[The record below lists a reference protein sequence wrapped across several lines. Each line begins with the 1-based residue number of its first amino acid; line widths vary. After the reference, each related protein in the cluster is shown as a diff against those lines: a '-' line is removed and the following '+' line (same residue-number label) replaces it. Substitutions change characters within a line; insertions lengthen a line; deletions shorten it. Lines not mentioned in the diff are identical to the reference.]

1 MNPDPLRKLHSFT
14 GLFPLGAY
22 LLFHAYEHVA
32 VRAGRAA
39 LVLRLER
46 TSHALLEVLLVLLP
60 LLVHAALGVRLART
74 RAEHAPYAS
83 PAFARL
89 QLWTGIAAALFLL
102 LHVGGVWLPRV
113 TEQRPAAAYGAM
125 LRQVAHLPGALLYLL
140 GISAV
145 CLHFGQG
152 LSSLLLRH
160 GVLGLPAR
168 GARILGALV
177 GVLLW
182 LVFLDELSAYV
193 SGAALL

>member
-1 MNPDPLRKLHSFT
+1 MHLDP
-14 GLFPLGAY
+14 

-32 VRAGRAA
+32 VRAGRDAA
-39 LVLRLER
+39 VLRLSR
-46 TSHALLEVLLVLLP
+46 TSNALLEVLFVLLP
-60 LLVHAALGVRLART
+60 LMLHAALGVRLSRT

-83 PAFARL
+83 SAFARL
-89 QLWTGIAAALFLL
+89 QLWTGIVSALFLL
-102 LHVGGVWLPRV
+102 LHVGTIWLPRV
-113 TEQRPAAAYGAM
+113 EQQRPAAAFGAM
-125 LRQVAHLPGALLYLL
+125 VQHVGTLPEALLYLL

-145 CLHFGQG
+145 CMHFGQG

-177 GVLLW
+177 GGGLW

-193 SGAALL
+193 TGAALL